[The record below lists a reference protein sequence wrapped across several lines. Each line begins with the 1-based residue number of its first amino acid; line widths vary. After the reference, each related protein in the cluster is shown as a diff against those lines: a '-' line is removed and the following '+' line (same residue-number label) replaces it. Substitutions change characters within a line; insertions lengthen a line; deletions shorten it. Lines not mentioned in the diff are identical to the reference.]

1 MLQSETRGQV
11 RPESQRTKEVGLR
24 GLIWVAVICIGFF
37 TIFSRFRRRD
47 QVVADWFGREQ
58 LALILA
64 LLGTFSIASGTTDTD
79 EVLRDPVT
87 IERAVRGGLA
97 VLALLIVAP
106 ALVNRIRSYTP
117 GHRALTG
124 LLAYVGVALVS
135 TIYSAAPLVTAAKV
149 LELTAGL
156 APILAIALGP
166 EPGRRLRNTAILM
179 IGLVSAMLTVTV
191 VGFVALPSVF
201 RTFGSRPGFVIQE
214 TLVSPY
220 LHNNGLAALGALI
233 AVFAAA
239 RMLRSS
245 DHRRLWSSVAV
256 VGVLNVVLAA
266 GRQGV
271 IILLV
276 GLAIVLWSTR
286 RTLLVGL
293 VVPAAAWITYEYGD
307 TLFDIFAR
315 NRPQN
320 LGTLSGRVGWW
331 EVALET
337 WSAHPW
343 TGWGYGAG
351 GRFVALASI
360 GRTTSSVHSG
370 YIETLVGVGIIGIVG
385 LIYALAEV
393 LVWSFRNLRTETALA
408 TLIFPL
414 ALRTAVSQGFGGWLN
429 IEFVLFALLVAI
441 VDQNRIDRRADGSI
455 RTGSRSDAIFRA

>member
-1 MLQSETRGQV
+1 M
-11 RPESQRTKEVGLR
+11 R
-24 GLIWVAVICIGFF
+24 GLIWALVICIGFF
-37 TIFSRFRRRD
+37 IIFSRLRRRD
-47 QVVADWFGREQ
+47 SIVDDWYGREQ
-58 LALILA
+58 IALVLA
-64 LLGTFSIASGTTDTD
+64 LLGTFSIVSGTDTQ

-87 IERAVRGGLA
+87 IERVVRGGLA

-106 ALVNRIRSYTP
+106 ALIYRVRAYTP
-117 GHRALTG
+117 GHRAMTG
-124 LLAYVGVALVS
+124 LLVYVGVALVS

-166 EPGRRLRNTAILM
+166 RPRERLRNTVTLV
-179 IGLVSAMLTVTV
+179 IGLGSTMLTVAV
-191 VGFVALPSVF
+191 VGFIVMPSTF
-201 RTFGSRPGFVIQE
+201 RTFGSRPGFVMQQ

-220 LHNNGLAALGALI
+220 LHNNGLAALGAVI

-239 RMLRSS
+239 KILTNTH
-245 DHRRLWSSVAV
+245 HRRTWSAVAMI
-256 VGVLNVVLAA
+256 GVLNVVLAS

-271 IILLV
+271 IMLLI

-293 VVPAAAWITYEYGD
+293 VVPTAIWIAYDYGD

-320 LGTLSGRVGWW
+320 LGTFSGRVGWW
-331 EVALET
+331 EIAIET

-360 GRTTSSVHSG
+360 GRTSSSVHSG
-370 YIETLVGVGIIGIVG
+370 YVETLVGVGIVGAVG
-385 LIYALAEV
+385 LLYALAEV

-408 TLIFPL
+408 VVIFPL

-429 IEFVLFALLVAI
+429 IEFLLFALLVAI
-441 VDQNRIDRRADGSI
+441 ADQSRIDLRARRLGLV
-455 RTGSRSDAIFRA
+455 RSTTRPTAQS